1 MRIERDLHILLAHA
15 ANSHQFESASYAFHN
30 LSLSSYCS
38 GWKPLLPT
46 ISFSCHPQPYF
57 SHFIGAQDSQILH
70 SRRIPDFAAIIAEL
84 SLPPSLVF
92 WTEVKPLIEHRWDSA
107 FGLGDTTETL
117 ESIMAAA
124 EAEFLGAI
132 IQVNEQA
139 LFSFQHFDGD
149 VHYVFVMVAAFF
161 SLLKY
166 TRPIRSVPNVQP
178 APTTIPQKRARADST
193 LKARALEDIGDP
205 ISIVPDVLY
214 FNVPMFMVGQGLN
227 PLYLRALSVVVDS
240 SAKLRSHF
248 EEPSLFRV
256 PPNAPEPSEQSLV
269 SFTVTMQSHNV
280 PNCLCCGRLQ
290 ARGQNLVW
298 DALDNERERLLPSAP
313 TQMDPPDPPSM
324 AGSSFTQSEGGPRK
338 TARTALFSPIQTRS
352 RTRSEVQAETA
363 RALRLAAQ
371 KTKEVLQALDE
382 EEKARR
388 DAYHRER
395 AEKSVSKDAPMSP
408 LTSPPSSPPLP
419 STPRGEVFQNTIMQ
433 SVNALLALNHLLA
446 EQQTPST
453 PSRRGA
459 RDEDVSMPAAGPSR
473 QPIFDTP
480 PARTGANHDE
490 PRAVLGS
497 LFETLSQVVLP
508 EDSPAPRGKG
518 KDKAR
523 PK

>member
-1 MRIERDLHILLAHA
+1 MATANDDRIILERMRIERDLHILLAHA

-30 LSLSSYCS
+30 LSLSSYCP

-57 SHFIGAQDSQILH
+57 SHFIGEQDSQRLH

-92 WTEVKPLIEHRWDSA
+92 WTEVKPILGHRWNSA
-107 FGLGDTTETL
+107 FGLGDTTDTL
-117 ESIMAAA
+117 ETIMTAADTA
-124 EAEFLGAI
+124 FMGAI

-139 LFSFQHFDGD
+139 LFSFQRFDGD
-149 VHYVFVMVAAFF
+149 VHYAFVMVAGFF

-166 TRPIRSVPNVQP
+166 TRPIGSVPNVQP

-227 PLYLRALSVVVDS
+227 PMYLRALSVVADS

-269 SFTVTMQSHNV
+269 R
-280 PNCLCCGRLQ
+280 GRDM
-290 ARGQNLVW
+290 VW
-298 DALDNERERLLPSAP
+298 GALNFERRRLSPSASTP
-313 TQMDPPDPPSM
+313 TGSPDASSA
-324 AGSSFTQSEGGPRK
+324 AGSSFTQSEGRPRK

-352 RTRSEVQAETA
+352 RTRSEYLAETA
-363 RALRLAAQ
+363 RAKQLAVQ
-371 KTKEVLQALDE
+371 KAKEVLQALE
-382 EEKARR
+382 EENEEAQR
-388 DAYHRER
+388 DAYHKER

-408 LTSPPSSPPLP
+408 LTSPPSSPPLL
-419 STPRGEVFQNTIMQ
+419 STPRGGVFQNTIMQ
-433 SVNALLALNHLLA
+433 SVDALLALNDLLA

-473 QPIFDTP
+473 QPIFATP
-480 PARTGANHDE
+480 PARTGADRDE

-497 LFETLSQVVLP
+497 LIETLPQVELP
-508 EDSPAPRGKG
+508 QNSPAPSGKG
-518 KDKAR
+518 KGKAR